1 MSSTEGYIE
10 LEHGRIWYR
19 RSGGGDALP
28 ILLLHG
34 GPGAAAYYLEP
45 LEERLAEHRPVVV
58 YDQLGCGRSDM
69 PDDPSLWTFDYF
81 TGEVAQM
88 REALGLDRCHL
99 LGQSW
104 GGWLSI
110 DYLCRQPDGIQS
122 VVLASTSSNM
132 PIFGENCRRLM
143 AELPAPH
150 GEVLLAGDLDDP
162 RYPAAEMAFYTR
174 HVCRLD
180 PWPECMEKTGASL
193 DGNQVYNTMNGPNEF
208 TLVGTM
214 RDWSRDADL
223 HRITQP
229 TLITYGAYD
238 ELGEPCALRIAEGI
252 PHAESAR
259 FEESSHVAHIEE
271 ADLYAETVEAFLRRN
286 DQ

>member
-1 MSSTEGYIE
+1 MADEGFIE
-10 LEHGRIWYR
+10 LEHGRVWYR
-19 RSGGGDALP
+19 RSGGGARLP

-69 PDDPSLWTFDYF
+69 PDDPSLWTIDYF
-81 TGEVAQM
+81 TGEVDRM
-88 REALGLDRCHL
+88 RAALGLAECHL

-110 DYLCRQPDGIQS
+110 DYLCREPQGIRS
-122 VVLASTSSNM
+122 VVLASTSSSM
-132 PIFGENCRRLM
+132 PFFGEQCRLLIE
-143 AELPAPH
+143 ALPAPH
-150 GEVLLAGDLDDP
+150 GEVLLAGDRDDP
-162 RYPAAEMAFYTR
+162 RYPAAEIAFYTR

-180 PWPECMEKTGASL
+180 PWPECMLKTAASL

-208 TLVGTM
+208 TVVGNLK
-214 RDWSRDADL
+214 DWSRDADL
-223 HRITQP
+223 HRITIP
-229 TLITYGAYD
+229 TLCTYGRHD
-238 ELGEPCALRIAEGI
+238 ELGEPCSLRIREGI
-252 PHAESAR
+252 PRAELVC

-271 ADLYAETVEAFLRRN
+271 ADAYAETVEAFLRRH
-286 DQ
+286 DP